1 VNLASSDWE
10 AGTVAAIRMLCGPGK
25 YFWDIGCWIG
35 PTSLLAASR
44 GSNVVAFEPD
54 IQAIQ
59 RFNRNV
65 SQNPHLRGRIQLVTK
80 ALSRNGGKNV
90 LKAQG
95 EFGNSM
101 ASLVGR
107 GGAGILVDSMSAQ
120 GAIAAFSLPRESTVK
135 IDIEGG
141 EYSLGFGFWKEIVQ
155 RRCSILLSTHPS
167 ILAPWYRIPS
177 RARANRLA
185 ATVIGFIPSCRV
197 FYRLRKMDFF
207 GDYAPG
213 EGTFKKLSTFR
224 ALVRFVGGRNHSFL
238 CRPRLT

>member
-1 VNLASSDWE
+1 
-10 AGTVAAIRMLCGPGK
+10 M
-25 YFWDIGCWIG
+25 
-35 PTSLLAASR
+35 
-44 GSNVVAFEPD
+44 VAFEPD
-54 IQAIQ
+54 LRAIE
-59 RFNRNV
+59 RFHRNV
-65 SQNPHLRGRIQLVTK
+65 SQNPHLSERISLVTK
-80 ALSRNGGKNV
+80 ALSYSGGKKV

-101 ASLVGR
+101 SSLVGQ
-107 GGAGILVDSMSAQ
+107 GAAGTVVDSVSAQ
-120 GAIAAFSLPRESTVK
+120 EAIAAFPLPRKSTVK

-141 EYSLGFGFWKEIVQ
+141 EYSLGADFWNVIVQ
-155 RRCSILLSTHPS
+155 RSCTILLSTHPS

-177 RARANRLA
+177 RARANRLV
-185 ATVIGFIPSCRV
+185 ATVVGFIPSCRI

-213 EGTFKKLSTFR
+213 EGKFKKLSTFR